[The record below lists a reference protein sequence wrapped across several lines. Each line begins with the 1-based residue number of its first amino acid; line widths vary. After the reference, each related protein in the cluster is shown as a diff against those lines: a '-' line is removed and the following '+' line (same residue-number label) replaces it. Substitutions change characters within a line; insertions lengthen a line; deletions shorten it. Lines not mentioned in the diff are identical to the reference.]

1 MAMRRCDAD
10 EHHYDDSRHSS
21 CPYCRTTVPYF
32 ADDDF
37 DDEPESAGTTTAFV
51 PAEPATAHTQVFGI
65 DKAQI
70 PVVGWLVVISG
81 PPDPSGR
88 DNKGRDLRLV
98 PGLNRVGRSAGMEI
112 PLDFGDPKIGR
123 DSHCVVTFDPESNAF
138 YVQGGQGRNL
148 TYVLGEP
155 ASEGATPAWEVVL
168 QPRKLEYL
176 DNLRVGDTIL
186 VFVPLCNE
194 RFKWNFSE

>member
-10 EHHYDDSRHSS
+10 EHHYDDARHAS

-32 ADDDF
+32 ADDL
-37 DDEPESAGTTTAFV
+37 DDEPEASAATTAFV
-51 PAEPATAHTQVFGI
+51 APPAAAHTQVFGI

-81 PPDPSGR
+81 PPDARGR

-98 PGLNRVGRSAGMEI
+98 PGMNRVGRSAEMEVA
-112 PLDFGDPKIGR
+112 LDFGDPKIGR
-123 DSHCVVTFDPESNAF
+123 DSHCTITFDPESNGF

-155 ASEGATPAWEVVL
+155 ASDGAAPVWEVVL
-168 QPRKLEYL
+168 QPRPLRHL
-176 DNLRVGDTIL
+176 DNIRLGDTVL
-186 VFVPLCNE
+186 LFVPLCSE
-194 RFKWNFSE
+194 LFKWNFDE